1 MDWSVDFDNFD
12 GELKKWFHPGSNMLL
27 DFHGDP
33 VNSDLVVFSDGNH
46 NMALKET
53 LQQFKRE
60 TPEMEGFFY
69 VTTPPGPIVQ
79 LLKSGKL
86 QIGNFILS
94 VKPDVFISPPNV
106 LDKLV
111 KDGYMK
117 AHMPFVKNQGN
128 VLLVKKG
135 NPKKISSVDDLKQ
148 KDITVFL
155 SNSETEKVS
164 YGAYFDTLKNL
175 SKDDDLTGRINF
187 HYGNMIHHREAPE
200 SVQSGVTEA
209 AVIFYHLALH
219 YTRLFPDEFEIIP
232 LGGTIEKPDP
242 VEGNIIGK
250 THAGIIGDGGKFGST
265 FLEFLMSKKVREIY
279 RYHGLLHIK
288 E

>member
-1 MDWSVDFDNFD
+1 MDWPVDFDNFD

-33 VNSDLVVFSDGNH
+33 VNSDLIVFSDGNH

-53 LQQFKRE
+53 LQQFKSE

-79 LLKSGKL
+79 LLESGRL

-111 KDGYMK
+111 KDGHME

-155 SNSETEKVS
+155 SNPEAEKVS
-164 YGAYFDTLKNL
+164 YRGYFDTLDRK
-175 SKDDDLTGRINF
+175 
-187 HYGNMIHHREAPE
+187 
-200 SVQSGVTEA
+200 SVV
-209 AVIFYHLALH
+209 
-219 YTRLFPDEFEIIP
+219 
-232 LGGTIEKPDP
+232 
-242 VEGNIIGK
+242 
-250 THAGIIGDGGKFGST
+250 
-265 FLEFLMSKKVREIY
+265 
-279 RYHGLLHIK
+279 
-288 E
+288 